1 MPNHAWQMM
10 KMPAK
15 KESER
20 GGGGLRLVE
29 VILRGSFHLFML
41 RSSRQRPCSFPC
53 AWPVVIRSCAKS
65 GYFLC
70 TQIGHK
76 IEWENYLRIL
86 RRVRCQKKRGEKLRS
101 EGVSPISIQP
111 TLSTRQRLLNEVAD
125 VGDTWSSF
133 QVISSCVLM
142 LPASLGKCSPLSLSP
157 SPFSGFFVK
166 CILDKFIFWRI
177 AEELGLPCTQVR
189 ARCQVLCE

>member
-1 MPNHAWQMM
+1 
-10 KMPAK
+10 
-15 KESER
+15 
-20 GGGGLRLVE
+20 
-29 VILRGSFHLFML
+29 ML
-41 RSSRQRPCSFPC
+41 RSSRQRPC
-53 AWPVVIRSCAKS
+53 AWPVVIRSCAKF

-86 RRVRCQKKRGEKLRS
+86 WRVRCQKKRGKREEATQWRRF
-101 EGVSPISIQP
+101 PHPSIQP

>member
-1 MPNHAWQMM
+1 
-10 KMPAK
+10 
-15 KESER
+15 
-20 GGGGLRLVE
+20 
-29 VILRGSFHLFML
+29 ML
-41 RSSRQRPCSFPC
+41 RSSRQRPC
-53 AWPVVIRSCAKS
+53 AWPVVIRSCAKF

-86 RRVRCQKKRGEKLRS
+86 WRVRCQKKRGKREEATQWRRF
-101 EGVSPISIQP
+101 PHPSIQP

-142 LPASLGKCSPLSLSP
+142 LPASLGKCSPLSL
-157 SPFSGFFVK
+157 
-166 CILDKFIFWRI
+166 ILSLSLFWLFCEVHFRQVYFLKNCWRAWPALYSSASALSSVVWITNEVAYRMNSIRI
-177 AEELGLPCTQVR
+177 CKRYWAYG
-189 ARCQVLCE
+189 